1 MDRNSISLVVPESLK
16 KAKESAYD
24 SYENVI
30 TFRQFFDN
38 EVRLKRPSLIL
49 PLAP

>member
-1 MDRNSISLVVPESLK
+1 LK

-24 SYENVI
+24 GYDNVI

-49 PLAP
+49 PL